1 MKKTRK
7 KLAIAL
13 VGLLIVLAGVGVW
26 WYRSPQGIIWR
37 VERVNEYN
45 RSEEEWIQLI
55 GAYEKLGD
63 KEKAREAVN
72 LGFSRLS
79 DSAALA
85 QYANKYLYSTPEP
98 SMKPK
103 EYEQAIELVFD
114 GQGSHQGELYVLVDW
129 ELTPEEA
136 VEQGLET
143 DLLDGVLVAEY
154 PSEEDFVFPLCE
166 TGEHKVQA
174 FVARGRQIV
183 TPVFEGTYVLG
194 AESGVRKFNISEQE
208 GSYDRIL
215 EMEFVNTQDGWVQ
228 YTTDGTDPLGVD
240 SDGEVTLCYGKSAPD
255 GKITL
260 YSGTTT
266 ITARCV
272 SPSGLVSPLLQKTFT
287 VFPAFDSISSRV
299 GEAGQYEFVSG
310 EDGLW
315 RYDKETGEK
324 EQLLRGSTGALLV
337 NTYKTTRGEALGD
350 EADVYKQTH
359 ADLALKMEEEIQ
371 VIQVLAKS
379 LGGMAYHLLLEED
392 RVLQEEEVIS
402 GDIPQTLA
410 WNWIKTGN
418 AVIWDSDEPE
428 VGTKE
433 VARQATMLT
442 QKYALYR
449 KLGELSVSQPDGS
462 GERLLWTAEES
473 PAYYIHALYGDDL
486 FYETREGVHMIYNI
500 ATEEH
505 RENKMVPKKAS
516 IVGYTT
522 SAVFYQEA
530 GSEEIQR
537 LEIDYNTL

>member
-1 MKKTRK
+1 M
-7 KLAIAL
+7 
-13 VGLLIVLAGVGVW
+13 
-26 WYRSPQGIIWR
+26 
-37 VERVNEYN
+37 
-45 RSEEEWIQLI
+45 
-55 GAYEKLGD
+55 
-63 KEKAREAVN
+63 
-72 LGFSRLS
+72 
-79 DSAALA
+79 
-85 QYANKYLYSTPEP
+85 
-98 SMKPK
+98 
-103 EYEQAIELVFD
+103 
-114 GQGSHQGELYVLVDW
+114 
-129 ELTPEEA
+129 
-136 VEQGLET
+136 EQGLET

-194 AESGVRKFNISEQE
+194 AESGVRKFDISEQE
-208 GSYDRIL
+208 GNYDRIL
-215 EMEFVNTQDGWVQ
+215 KMEFVNTQDGWMQ
-228 YTTDGTDPLGVD
+228 YT
-240 SDGEVTLCYGKSAPD
+240 
-255 GKITL
+255 
-260 YSGTTT
+260 TTT
-266 ITARCV
+266 ITTRCV

-371 VIQVLAKS
+371 VLAKS

-392 RVLQEEEVIS
+392 RVLREEEVIS

-418 AVIWDSDEPE
+418 AVIWDSDEPD

-449 KLGELSVSQPDGS
+449 KLGELSISQPDGS

-473 PAYYIHALYGDDL
+473 PACYIHALYGDDL
-486 FYETREGVHMIYNI
+486 FYETWEGVHMIYNI

-505 RENKMVPKKAS
+505 RENKIVPKKAS
-516 IVGYTT
+516 IVGIPPAP
-522 SAVFYQEA
+522 SFIRRQAPRRSS
-530 GSEEIQR
+530 G
-537 LEIDYNTL
+537 

>member
-1 MKKTRK
+1 MKKPSK
-7 KLAIAL
+7 KIVAVL
-13 VGLLIVLAGVGVW
+13 VGLLVVLAGVGVW

-55 GAYEKLGD
+55 GAYEKLGE

-85 QYANKYLYSTPEP
+85 QYANKYLYSMPEP
-98 SMKPK
+98 SMKPG

-114 GQGSHQGELYVLVDW
+114 GQGSRQGELFVLVNQA
-129 ELTPEEA
+129 LTPEEA
-136 VEQGLET
+136 VGQGLET
-143 DLLDGVLVAEY
+143 DLLDGILVEEY

-174 FVARGRQIV
+174 FVARGGQIV
-183 TPVFEGTYVLG
+183 TPVFEGTYTLG
-194 AESGVRKFNISEQE
+194 AGSGVKKFNISEKE
-208 GSYDRIL
+208 GSYDHIL

-240 SDGEVTLCYGKSAPD
+240 SNGEVTLCHGSSVTD

-371 VIQVLAKS
+371 VTRVLVKRTSVQMEQLLFEMDQLLREENRYGGIPQVLAWS
-379 LGGMAYHLLLEED
+379 
-392 RVLQEEEVIS
+392 
-402 GDIPQTLA
+402 
-410 WNWIKTGN
+410 WIKTEQ
-418 AVIWDSDEPE
+418 AAIWDSDEPE

-449 KLGELSVSQPDGS
+449 TMDGLKVSSPDGS
-462 GERLLWTAEES
+462 GERLLWTLEES
-473 PAYYIHALYGDDL
+473 PANYIHALYGDDL

-500 ATEEH
+500 ATGEH

-530 GSEEIQR
+530 GSEEIQQV
-537 LEIDYNTL
+537 EMDYNAL

>member
-1 MKKTRK
+1 MEKPSKKIV
-7 KLAIAL
+7 AVL
-13 VGLLIVLAGVGVW
+13 VGLLVVLAGVGVW

-98 SMKPK
+98 SMKPG
-103 EYEQAIELVFD
+103 EYEQAIQLVFD
-114 GQGSHQGELYVLVDW
+114 GQGSRQGELCVLVNQ

-154 PSEEDFVFPLCE
+154 PSEEDFVFPLCL

-174 FVARGRQIV
+174 FVVRGRQIV
-183 TPVFEGTYVLG
+183 TPVFEGTYTLG
-194 AESGVRKFNISEQE
+194 AGSGVRKFDISEQE
-208 GSYDRIL
+208 GSYDHIL

-240 SDGEVTLCYGKSAPD
+240 SNGEVTLCHGSSVAD

-324 EQLLRGSTGALLV
+324 EQLLQGSTGALLV

-359 ADLALKMEEEIQ
+359 AGLALKMEEEIQ
-371 VIQVLAKS
+371 VTRVLVKRTGVQMEQLLFERDQLLREENRYGGIPQVLAWS
-379 LGGMAYHLLLEED
+379 
-392 RVLQEEEVIS
+392 
-402 GDIPQTLA
+402 
-410 WNWIKTGN
+410 WIKTEQ
-418 AVIWDSDEPE
+418 AAIWDSDEPE

-449 KLGELSVSQPDGS
+449 NLGELSVSQPDGS

-473 PAYYIHALYGDDL
+473 PAYYIHALYGDNL

>member
-1 MKKTRK
+1 MKKPSK
-7 KLAIAL
+7 KIVAVL

-85 QYANKYLYSTPEP
+85 QYANKYLYSMPEP
-98 SMKPK
+98 SMKPG
-103 EYEQAIELVFD
+103 EYEQAIQLVFD

-129 ELTPEEA
+129 GLTPEEA

-154 PSEEDFVFPLCE
+154 PSEDDFVFPLCL

-174 FVARGRQIV
+174 FVVRGRQIV
-183 TPVFEGTYVLG
+183 TPVFEGTYTLG
-194 AESGVRKFNISEQE
+194 AGSGVKKFDISEKE
-208 GSYDRIL
+208 GSYDHIL

-240 SDGEVTLCYGKSAPD
+240 SNGEVTLCYGKSAPD

-272 SPSGLVSPLLQKTFT
+272 SPSGLVGPLVQKTFT

-371 VIQVLAKS
+371 VTRVLAERTS
-379 LGGMAYHLLLEED
+379 VQMEQLLFEGDQLLREENRYGG
-392 RVLQEEEVIS
+392 V
-402 GDIPQTLA
+402 PQVLA
-410 WNWIKTGN
+410 WNWIKTEN
-418 AVIWDSDEPE
+418 AAIWDSDEPE

-433 VARQATMLT
+433 VARRATMLT

-449 KLGELSVSQPDGS
+449 TMDGLKVSSPDGS
-462 GERLLWTAEES
+462 GERLLWTLEES
-473 PAYYIHALYGDDL
+473 PANYIHALYGDDL

-500 ATEEH
+500 ATGEH

-537 LEIDYNTL
+537 VEMDYNAL

>member
-1 MKKTRK
+1 MKKPSK
-7 KLAIAL
+7 KIVAVL
-13 VGLLIVLAGVGVW
+13 VGLLVVLAGVGVW

-85 QYANKYLYSTPEP
+85 QYANKYLYSMPEP
-98 SMKPK
+98 SMKPG
-103 EYEQAIELVFD
+103 EYEQAIQLVFD
-114 GQGSHQGELYVLVDW
+114 GQGSRQGELCVLVNQ

-154 PSEEDFVFPLCE
+154 PSEEDFVFPLCL

-174 FVARGRQIV
+174 FVVRGRQIV
-183 TPVFEGTYVLG
+183 TPVFEGTYTLG
-194 AESGVRKFNISEQE
+194 AGSGVRKFDISEQE
-208 GSYDRIL
+208 GSYDHIL

-240 SDGEVTLCYGKSAPD
+240 SNGEVTLCHGSSVAD

-324 EQLLRGSTGALLV
+324 EQLLQGSTGALLV

-359 ADLALKMEEEIQ
+359 AGLALKMEEEIQ
-371 VIQVLAKS
+371 VTRVLVKRTGVQMEQLLFERDQLLREENRYGGIPQVLAWS
-379 LGGMAYHLLLEED
+379 
-392 RVLQEEEVIS
+392 
-402 GDIPQTLA
+402 
-410 WNWIKTGN
+410 WIKTEQ
-418 AVIWDSDEPE
+418 AAIWDSDEPE

-449 KLGELSVSQPDGS
+449 NLGELSVSQPDGS

-473 PAYYIHALYGDDL
+473 PAYYIHALYGDNL

-537 LEIDYNTL
+537 VEIDYNTL

>member
-1 MKKTRK
+1 M
-7 KLAIAL
+7 
-13 VGLLIVLAGVGVW
+13 
-26 WYRSPQGIIWR
+26 
-37 VERVNEYN
+37 
-45 RSEEEWIQLI
+45 
-55 GAYEKLGD
+55 
-63 KEKAREAVN
+63 
-72 LGFSRLS
+72 
-79 DSAALA
+79 
-85 QYANKYLYSTPEP
+85 
-98 SMKPK
+98 
-103 EYEQAIELVFD
+103 
-114 GQGSHQGELYVLVDW
+114 
-129 ELTPEEA
+129 
-136 VEQGLET
+136 
-143 DLLDGVLVAEY
+143 AEY

-228 YTTDGTDPLGVD
+228 YTTNGTDPLGVD

-299 GEAGQYEFVSG
+299 GEVGQYEFVSG

-359 ADLALKMEEEIQ
+359 AGLALKMEEEIQ
-371 VIQVLAKS
+371 VTRVLVKRTGVQMEQLLFERDQLLREENRYGGIPQVLAWS
-379 LGGMAYHLLLEED
+379 
-392 RVLQEEEVIS
+392 
-402 GDIPQTLA
+402 
-410 WNWIKTGN
+410 WIKTEQ
-418 AVIWDSDEPE
+418 AAIWDSDEPE

-442 QKYALYR
+442 QKYAFYR
-449 KLGELSVSQPDGS
+449 NLGELSVSQPDGS

-500 ATEEH
+500 VTEEH

-537 LEIDYNTL
+537 VEIDYNTL

>member
-1 MKKTRK
+1 M
-7 KLAIAL
+7 
-13 VGLLIVLAGVGVW
+13 VVLAGVGVW

-63 KEKAREAVN
+63 KEKALEAVN

-85 QYANKYLYSTPEP
+85 QYANKYLYSMPEP
-98 SMKPK
+98 SMKPG
-103 EYEQAIELVFD
+103 EYEQAIQLVFD
-114 GQGSHQGELYVLVDW
+114 GQGSRQGELFVLANQA
-129 ELTPEEA
+129 LTPEEA
-136 VEQGLET
+136 VGQGLET
-143 DLLDGVLVAEY
+143 DLLDGILVEEY
-154 PSEEDFVFPLCE
+154 PSEEDFVFPLCL

-174 FVARGRQIV
+174 FVARGGQIV
-183 TPVFEGTYVLG
+183 TPVFEGTYTLG
-194 AESGVRKFNISEQE
+194 AGSGVRKFNISEQE
-208 GSYDRIL
+208 GSYDHIL

-240 SDGEVTLCYGKSAPD
+240 SDGEVTLCHGSSVAD

-272 SPSGLVSPLLQKTFT
+272 SPSGLVGPLVQKTFT

-371 VIQVLAKS
+371 VT
-379 LGGMAYHLLLEED
+379 
-392 RVLQEEEVIS
+392 RVLVERTGVQMEQLLFEMDQLLREGNRYGGV
-402 GDIPQTLA
+402 PQVLA

-418 AVIWDSDEPE
+418 AAIWDSDEPE

-449 KLGELSVSQPDGS
+449 TMDGLKVSSPDGS
-462 GERLLWTAEES
+462 GERLLWTLEES
-473 PAYYIHALYGDDL
+473 PANYIHALYGDDL

-500 ATEEH
+500 ATGEH

-537 LEIDYNTL
+537 VEMDYNTL

>member
-1 MKKTRK
+1 M
-7 KLAIAL
+7 
-13 VGLLIVLAGVGVW
+13 
-26 WYRSPQGIIWR
+26 
-37 VERVNEYN
+37 
-45 RSEEEWIQLI
+45 
-55 GAYEKLGD
+55 
-63 KEKAREAVN
+63 
-72 LGFSRLS
+72 
-79 DSAALA
+79 
-85 QYANKYLYSTPEP
+85 
-98 SMKPK
+98 
-103 EYEQAIELVFD
+103 
-114 GQGSHQGELYVLVDW
+114 
-129 ELTPEEA
+129 
-136 VEQGLET
+136 
-143 DLLDGVLVAEY
+143 
-154 PSEEDFVFPLCE
+154 
-166 TGEHKVQA
+166 
-174 FVARGRQIV
+174 
-183 TPVFEGTYVLG
+183 FEGTYVQG
-194 AESGVRKFNISEQE
+194 AESGVRKFDILEQE

-228 YTTDGTDPLGVD
+228 YTTDGT
-240 SDGEVTLCYGKSAPD
+240 
-255 GKITL
+255 
-260 YSGTTT
+260 
-266 ITARCV
+266 ARCV

-287 VFPAFDSISSRV
+287 VFPVFDSISSRV

-359 ADLALKMEEEIQ
+359 ADLALKMEEEK
-371 VIQVLAKS
+371 VIQALAKS

-392 RVLQEEEVIS
+392 RVLREEEVIS

-418 AVIWDSDEPE
+418 AVIWDSDGPE

-449 KLGELSVSQPDGS
+449 KLGELSISQPDGS
-462 GERLLWTAEES
+462 GERLLWTLEES
-473 PAYYIHALYGDDL
+473 PANYIHALYGDDL

-505 RENKMVPKKAS
+505 RENKIVPKKAS

-522 SAVFYQEA
+522 SAVFYQEV

>member
-1 MKKTRK
+1 MKKPSK
-7 KLAIAL
+7 KIVAVL

-55 GAYEKLGD
+55 GAYEKLGE

-98 SMKPK
+98 SMKPG
-103 EYEQAIELVFD
+103 EYEQAIQLVFD

-129 ELTPEEA
+129 GLTPEEA

-143 DLLDGVLVAEY
+143 DLLDGVLVEEY
-154 PSEEDFVFPLCE
+154 PSEDDFVFPLCE

-194 AESGVRKFNISEQE
+194 AGSGVRKFDISEQE
-208 GSYDRIL
+208 GSYDHIL

-240 SDGEVTLCYGKSAPD
+240 SNGEVTLCYGKSAPD

-324 EQLLRGSTGALLV
+324 EQLLQRSTGALLV

-371 VIQVLAKS
+371 VTRVLVKRTGVQMEQLLFERDQLLREENRYGGIPQVLAWS
-379 LGGMAYHLLLEED
+379 
-392 RVLQEEEVIS
+392 
-402 GDIPQTLA
+402 
-410 WNWIKTGN
+410 WIKTEQ
-418 AVIWDSDEPE
+418 AAIWDSDEPE

-442 QKYALYR
+442 PKYALYR
-449 KLGELSVSQPDGS
+449 TMDGLKVSSPDGS
-462 GERLLWTAEES
+462 GERLLWTLEES
-473 PAYYIHALYGDDL
+473 PANYIHALYGDDL

-500 ATEEH
+500 ATGEH

-537 LEIDYNTL
+537 VEMDYNAL

>member
-1 MKKTRK
+1 MKKTRIK
-7 KLAIAL
+7 FAIAL
-13 VGLLIVLAGVGVW
+13 VGLLVVLAGVGVW
-26 WYRSPQGIIWR
+26 WYRSSQGIIWR

-45 RSEEEWIQLI
+45 RSEEDWIQLI

-85 QYANKYLYSTPEP
+85 QYANKYLYSMPEP

-143 DLLDGVLVAEY
+143 DLLDGVLVAKY

-166 TGEHKVQA
+166 TGEQA

-194 AESGVRKFNISEQE
+194 AESGVRKFDILEQE

-228 YTTDGTDPLGVD
+228 YTTDGT
-240 SDGEVTLCYGKSAPD
+240 
-255 GKITL
+255 
-260 YSGTTT
+260 
-266 ITARCV
+266 ARCV

-287 VFPAFDSISSRV
+287 VFPAFDSISPRV

-315 RYDKETGEK
+315 RYDKETGERTVAPGK
-324 EQLLRGSTGALLV
+324 HRCTA
-337 NTYKTTRGEALGD
+337 GEYL
-350 EADVYKQTH
+350 
-359 ADLALKMEEEIQ
+359 
-371 VIQVLAKS
+371 
-379 LGGMAYHLLLEED
+379 
-392 RVLQEEEVIS
+392 
-402 GDIPQTLA
+402 
-410 WNWIKTGN
+410 
-418 AVIWDSDEPE
+418 
-428 VGTKE
+428 
-433 VARQATMLT
+433 
-442 QKYALYR
+442 
-449 KLGELSVSQPDGS
+449 
-462 GERLLWTAEES
+462 
-473 PAYYIHALYGDDL
+473 
-486 FYETREGVHMIYNI
+486 
-500 ATEEH
+500 
-505 RENKMVPKKAS
+505 
-516 IVGYTT
+516 
-522 SAVFYQEA
+522 
-530 GSEEIQR
+530 
-537 LEIDYNTL
+537 

>member
-7 KLAIAL
+7 KFAIAL

-72 LGFSRLS
+72 LGFSRLQN
-79 DSAALA
+79 SAALA

-129 ELTPEEA
+129 GLTPEEA

-272 SPSGLVSPLLQKTFT
+272 SPSGLVGPLVQKTFT

-371 VIQVLAKS
+371 VTRVLVERTGVQMEQLLFERGQLLREENRYGGVPQVLAWS
-379 LGGMAYHLLLEED
+379 
-392 RVLQEEEVIS
+392 
-402 GDIPQTLA
+402 
-410 WNWIKTGN
+410 WIKTEQ
-418 AVIWDSDEPE
+418 AAIWDSDEPE

-433 VARQATMLT
+433 VARRATMLT

-449 KLGELSVSQPDGS
+449 TMDGLKVSSPDGS

-500 ATEEH
+500 ATGEN

-537 LEIDYNTL
+537 VEMDYNTL

>member
-1 MKKTRK
+1 MKKPSK
-7 KLAIAL
+7 KIVAVL
-13 VGLLIVLAGVGVW
+13 VGLLVVLAGVGVW

-55 GAYEKLGD
+55 GAYEKLGE

-85 QYANKYLYSTPEP
+85 QYANKYLYSMPEP
-98 SMKPK
+98 SMKPG
-103 EYEQAIELVFD
+103 EYEQAIQLVFD
-114 GQGSHQGELYVLVDW
+114 GQGSRQGELFVLANQ

-136 VEQGLET
+136 VGQGLET
-143 DLLDGVLVAEY
+143 DLLDGILVEEY
-154 PSEEDFVFPLCE
+154 PSEEDFVFPLCL

-174 FVARGRQIV
+174 FVVRGRQIV
-183 TPVFEGTYVLG
+183 TPVFEGTYTLG
-194 AESGVRKFNISEQE
+194 AGSGVRKFNISEQE
-208 GSYDRIL
+208 GSYDHIL

-260 YSGTTT
+260 YSGT

-272 SPSGLVSPLLQKTFT
+272 SPSGLVGPLVQKTFT

-371 VIQVLAKS
+371 VT
-379 LGGMAYHLLLEED
+379 
-392 RVLQEEEVIS
+392 RVLVKRTSVQMEQLLFERDQLLREENRYGGV
-402 GDIPQTLA
+402 PQVLA
-410 WNWIKTGN
+410 WNWIKTEQ
-418 AVIWDSDEPE
+418 AAIWDSDEPE

-433 VARQATMLT
+433 VARRATMLT

-449 KLGELSVSQPDGS
+449 TMDGLKVSSPDGS
-462 GERLLWTAEES
+462 GERLLWTLEES
-473 PAYYIHALYGDDL
+473 PANYIHALYGDDL

-500 ATEEH
+500 ATGEH

-537 LEIDYNTL
+537 VEMDYNTN

>member
-1 MKKTRK
+1 MKKPSK
-7 KLAIAL
+7 KIVAVL
-13 VGLLIVLAGVGVW
+13 VGLLVVLAGVGVW

-55 GAYEKLGD
+55 GAYEKLGE

-85 QYANKYLYSTPEP
+85 QYANKYLYSMPEP
-98 SMKPK
+98 SMKPG

-129 ELTPEEA
+129 GLTPEEA

-183 TPVFEGTYVLG
+183 TPVFEGTYTLG

-208 GSYDRIL
+208 GSYDHIL

-272 SPSGLVSPLLQKTFT
+272 SPSGLVGPLVQKTFT
-287 VFPAFDSISSRV
+287 VFPAFYSISSRG

-310 EDGLW
+310 EDC
-315 RYDKETGEK
+315 
-324 EQLLRGSTGALLV
+324 
-337 NTYKTTRGEALGD
+337 
-350 EADVYKQTH
+350 
-359 ADLALKMEEEIQ
+359 
-371 VIQVLAKS
+371 
-379 LGGMAYHLLLEED
+379 GGM
-392 RVLQEEEVIS
+392 
-402 GDIPQTLA
+402 T
-410 WNWIKTGN
+410 KK
-418 AVIWDSDEPE
+418 PE
-428 VGTKE
+428 K
-433 VARQATMLT
+433 
-442 QKYALYR
+442 KN
-449 KLGELSVSQPDGS
+449 SCS
-462 GERLLWTAEES
+462 
-473 PAYYIHALYGDDL
+473 
-486 FYETREGVHMIYNI
+486 REAPGHCW
-500 ATEEH
+500 
-505 RENKMVPKKAS
+505 
-516 IVGYTT
+516 
-522 SAVFYQEA
+522 
-530 GSEEIQR
+530 
-537 LEIDYNTL
+537 

>member
-1 MKKTRK
+1 MEKTRK

-85 QYANKYLYSTPEP
+85 QYANKYLYSMPEP
-98 SMKPK
+98 SMKPG
-103 EYEQAIELVFD
+103 EYEQAIQLVFD
-114 GQGSHQGELYVLVDW
+114 GQGSRQGELCVLVNQ

-154 PSEEDFVFPLCE
+154 PSEEDFVFPLCL

-174 FVARGRQIV
+174 FVVRGRQIV
-183 TPVFEGTYVLG
+183 TPVFEGTYTLG
-194 AESGVRKFNISEQE
+194 AGSGVRKFDISEQE
-208 GSYDRIL
+208 GSYDHIL

-272 SPSGLVSPLLQKTFT
+272 SPSGLVGPLVQKTFT

-324 EQLLRGSTGALLV
+324 EQLLQGSTGALLV

-371 VIQVLAKS
+371 VT
-379 LGGMAYHLLLEED
+379 
-392 RVLQEEEVIS
+392 RVLVERAGVQMEQLLFERDQLLREENRYGGV
-402 GDIPQTLA
+402 PQVLA
-410 WNWIKTGN
+410 WNWIKTEQ
-418 AVIWDSDEPE
+418 AAIWDSDEPE

-449 KLGELSVSQPDGS
+449 NLGELSVSQPDGS
-462 GERLLWTAEES
+462 GERLLWTLEES
-473 PAYYIHALYGDDL
+473 PANYIHALYGDDL

-537 LEIDYNTL
+537 VEIDYNTL

>member
-1 MKKTRK
+1 MKKPSK
-7 KLAIAL
+7 KIVAVL
-13 VGLLIVLAGVGVW
+13 VGLLVVLAGVGVW

-55 GAYEKLGD
+55 GAYEKLGE

-85 QYANKYLYSTPEP
+85 QYANKYLYSMPEP
-98 SMKPK
+98 SMKPG

-114 GQGSHQGELYVLVDW
+114 GQGSHQGELCVLVNW
-129 ELTPEEA
+129 GLTPEEA

-154 PSEEDFVFPLCE
+154 PSEEDFVFPLCLI
-166 TGEHKVQA
+166 GEHKVQA
-174 FVARGRQIV
+174 FVARGGQIV
-183 TPVFEGTYVLG
+183 TPVFEGTYTLG
-194 AESGVRKFNISEQE
+194 AGSGVKKFDISEKE
-208 GSYDRIL
+208 GSYDHIL

-240 SDGEVTLCYGKSAPD
+240 SNGEVTLCHGSSVAD

-324 EQLLRGSTGALLV
+324 EQLLQGSTGALLV

-371 VIQVLAKS
+371 VTRVLVERTGVQMEQLLFERDQLLREENRYGGIPQVLAWS
-379 LGGMAYHLLLEED
+379 
-392 RVLQEEEVIS
+392 
-402 GDIPQTLA
+402 
-410 WNWIKTGN
+410 WIKTGN
-418 AVIWDSDEPE
+418 AAIWDSDEPE

-500 ATEEH
+500 ATGEH

-537 LEIDYNTL
+537 VEMDYNAL

>member
-7 KLAIAL
+7 KFAIAL

-114 GQGSHQGELYVLVDW
+114 GRGSHQGELYVLVDW

-154 PSEEDFVFPLCE
+154 PSEEDFVFPLCL

-174 FVARGRQIV
+174 FVVRGRQIV
-183 TPVFEGTYVLG
+183 TPVFEGTYTLG
-194 AESGVRKFNISEQE
+194 AGSGVRKFDISEQE
-208 GSYDRIL
+208 GSYDHIL

-240 SDGEVTLCYGKSAPD
+240 SNGEVTLCHGSSVAD

-324 EQLLRGSTGALLV
+324 EQLLQGSTGALLV

-359 ADLALKMEEEIQ
+359 AGLALKMEEEIQ
-371 VIQVLAKS
+371 VTRVLVKRTGVQMEQLLFERDQLLREENRYGGIPQVLAWS
-379 LGGMAYHLLLEED
+379 
-392 RVLQEEEVIS
+392 
-402 GDIPQTLA
+402 
-410 WNWIKTGN
+410 WIKTEQ
-418 AVIWDSDEPE
+418 AAIWDSDEPE

-537 LEIDYNTL
+537 VEIDYNTL

>member
-1 MKKTRK
+1 MEKTRK

-85 QYANKYLYSTPEP
+85 QYANKYLYSMPEP
-98 SMKPK
+98 SMKPG
-103 EYEQAIELVFD
+103 EYEQAIQLVFD
-114 GQGSHQGELYVLVDW
+114 GQGSRQGELCVLVNQ

-154 PSEEDFVFPLCE
+154 PSEEDFVFPLCL

-174 FVARGRQIV
+174 FVVRGRQIV
-183 TPVFEGTYVLG
+183 TPVFEGTYTLG
-194 AESGVRKFNISEQE
+194 AGSGVRKFDISEQE
-208 GSYDRIL
+208 GSYDHIL

-240 SDGEVTLCYGKSAPD
+240 SNGEVTLCHGSSVAD

-324 EQLLRGSTGALLV
+324 EQLLQGSTGALLV

-359 ADLALKMEEEIQ
+359 AGLALKMEEEIQ
-371 VIQVLAKS
+371 VTRVLVKRTGVQMEQLLFERDQLLREENRYGGIPQVLAWS
-379 LGGMAYHLLLEED
+379 
-392 RVLQEEEVIS
+392 
-402 GDIPQTLA
+402 
-410 WNWIKTGN
+410 WIKTEQ
-418 AVIWDSDEPE
+418 AAIWDSDEPE

-537 LEIDYNTL
+537 VEIDYNTL

>member
-1 MKKTRK
+1 MEKTRK

-98 SMKPK
+98 SMKPG
-103 EYEQAIELVFD
+103 EYEQAIQLVFD
-114 GQGSHQGELYVLVDW
+114 GQGSRQGELCVLVNQ

-154 PSEEDFVFPLCE
+154 PSEEDFVFPLCL

-174 FVARGRQIV
+174 FVVRGRQIV
-183 TPVFEGTYVLG
+183 TPVFEGTYTLG
-194 AESGVRKFNISEQE
+194 AGSGVRKFDISEQE
-208 GSYDRIL
+208 GSYDHIL

-240 SDGEVTLCYGKSAPD
+240 SNGEVTLCHGSSVAD

-324 EQLLRGSTGALLV
+324 EQLLQGSTGALLV

-359 ADLALKMEEEIQ
+359 AGLALKMEEEIQ
-371 VIQVLAKS
+371 VTRVLVKRTGVQMEQLLFERDQLLREENRYGGIPQVLAWS
-379 LGGMAYHLLLEED
+379 
-392 RVLQEEEVIS
+392 
-402 GDIPQTLA
+402 
-410 WNWIKTGN
+410 WIKTEQ
-418 AVIWDSDEPE
+418 AAIWDSDEPE

-449 KLGELSVSQPDGS
+449 NLGELSVSQPDGS

-473 PAYYIHALYGDDL
+473 PAYYIHALYGDNL

>member
-1 MKKTRK
+1 MKKPSK
-7 KLAIAL
+7 KIVAVL

-55 GAYEKLGD
+55 GAYEKLGE

-85 QYANKYLYSTPEP
+85 QYANKYLYSMPEP
-98 SMKPK
+98 SMKPG
-103 EYEQAIELVFD
+103 EYEQAIQLVFD
-114 GQGSHQGELYVLVDW
+114 GQGSRQGELYVLVDW
-129 ELTPEEA
+129 GLTPEEA

-143 DLLDGVLVAEY
+143 DLLDGILVEEY

-174 FVARGRQIV
+174 FVARGGQIV
-183 TPVFEGTYVLG
+183 TPVFEGTYTLG

-208 GSYDRIL
+208 GSYDHIL

-272 SPSGLVSPLLQKTFT
+272 SPSGLVGPLVQKTFT

-324 EQLLRGSTGALLV
+324 EQLLQGSTGALLV

-371 VIQVLAKS
+371 VTRVLVERTGVQMEQLLFEMDQLLREENRYGGIPQVLAWS
-379 LGGMAYHLLLEED
+379 
-392 RVLQEEEVIS
+392 
-402 GDIPQTLA
+402 
-410 WNWIKTGN
+410 WIKTEQ
-418 AVIWDSDEPE
+418 AAIWDSDEPE

-486 FYETREGVHMIYNI
+486 FYETRDGVHMIYNI
-500 ATEEH
+500 ATGEH

-537 LEIDYNTL
+537 VEMDYNAL

>member
-7 KLAIAL
+7 KFAIAL

-85 QYANKYLYSTPEP
+85 QYANTYLYSTPEP

-103 EYEQAIELVFD
+103 EYEQAIDLVFD

-129 ELTPEEA
+129 GLTPEEA

-143 DLLDGVLVAEY
+143 DLLDGILVEEY
-154 PSEEDFVFPLCE
+154 PSEEDFVFPLCL

-174 FVARGRQIV
+174 FVARGGQIV

-194 AESGVRKFNISEQE
+194 AGSGVRKFNISEQE

-240 SDGEVTLCYGKSAPD
+240 SNGEVTLCYGKSAPD

-324 EQLLRGSTGALLV
+324 EQLLQGSTGALLV

-371 VIQVLAKS
+371 VTRVLVERTGVQMEQLLFERDQLLREENRYGGVPQVLAWS
-379 LGGMAYHLLLEED
+379 
-392 RVLQEEEVIS
+392 
-402 GDIPQTLA
+402 
-410 WNWIKTGN
+410 WIKTEQ
-418 AVIWDSDEPE
+418 AAIWDSDEPE

-433 VARQATMLT
+433 VARRATMLT

-449 KLGELSVSQPDGS
+449 TMDGLKVSSPDGS

-500 ATEEH
+500 ATGEN

-537 LEIDYNTL
+537 VEMDYNTL

>member
-1 MKKTRK
+1 MEKTRK

-98 SMKPK
+98 SMKPG

-114 GQGSHQGELYVLVDW
+114 GQGSRQGELCVLVNQ

-154 PSEEDFVFPLCE
+154 PSEEDFVFPLCL

-174 FVARGRQIV
+174 FVVRGRQIV
-183 TPVFEGTYVLG
+183 TPVFEGTYTLG
-194 AESGVRKFNISEQE
+194 AGSGVRKFDISEQE
-208 GSYDRIL
+208 GSYDHIL

-240 SDGEVTLCYGKSAPD
+240 SNGEVTLCHGSSVAD

-324 EQLLRGSTGALLV
+324 EQLLQGSTGALLV

-359 ADLALKMEEEIQ
+359 AGLALKMEEEIQ
-371 VIQVLAKS
+371 VTRVLVKRTGVQMEQLLFERDQLLREENRYGGIPQVLAWS
-379 LGGMAYHLLLEED
+379 
-392 RVLQEEEVIS
+392 
-402 GDIPQTLA
+402 
-410 WNWIKTGN
+410 WIKTEQ
-418 AVIWDSDEPE
+418 AAIWDSDEPE

-449 KLGELSVSQPDGS
+449 NLGELSVSQPDGS

-473 PAYYIHALYGDDL
+473 PAYYIHALYGDNL

>member
-1 MKKTRK
+1 MKKPSK
-7 KLAIAL
+7 KIVAVL
-13 VGLLIVLAGVGVW
+13 VGLLVVLAGVGVW

-85 QYANKYLYSTPEP
+85 QYANKYLYSMPEP
-98 SMKPK
+98 SMKPG
-103 EYEQAIELVFD
+103 EYEQAIQLVFD
-114 GQGSHQGELYVLVDW
+114 GQGSRQGELCVLVNQ

-154 PSEEDFVFPLCE
+154 PSEEDFVFPLCL

-174 FVARGRQIV
+174 FVVRGRQIV
-183 TPVFEGTYVLG
+183 TPVFEGTYTLG
-194 AESGVRKFNISEQE
+194 AGSGVRKFDISEQE
-208 GSYDRIL
+208 GSYDHIL

-240 SDGEVTLCYGKSAPD
+240 SNGEVTLCHGSSVAD

-324 EQLLRGSTGALLV
+324 EQLLQGSTGALLV

-359 ADLALKMEEEIQ
+359 AGLALKMEEEIQ
-371 VIQVLAKS
+371 VTRVLVKRTGVQMEQLLFERDQLLREENRYGGIPQVLAWS
-379 LGGMAYHLLLEED
+379 
-392 RVLQEEEVIS
+392 
-402 GDIPQTLA
+402 
-410 WNWIKTGN
+410 WIKTEQ
-418 AVIWDSDEPE
+418 AAIWDSDEPE

-537 LEIDYNTL
+537 VEIDYNTL

>member
-1 MKKTRK
+1 MKKPSK
-7 KLAIAL
+7 KIVAVL

-55 GAYEKLGD
+55 GAYEKLGE

-85 QYANKYLYSTPEP
+85 QYANKYLYSMPEP
-98 SMKPK
+98 SMKPG
-103 EYEQAIELVFD
+103 EYEQAIQLVFD
-114 GQGSHQGELYVLVDW
+114 GQGSRQGELYVLVDW
-129 ELTPEEA
+129 GLTPEEA

-143 DLLDGVLVAEY
+143 DLLDGILVEEY

-174 FVARGRQIV
+174 FVARGGQIV
-183 TPVFEGTYVLG
+183 TPVFEGTYTLG

-208 GSYDRIL
+208 GSYDHIL

-272 SPSGLVSPLLQKTFT
+272 SPSGLVGPLVQKTFT

-324 EQLLRGSTGALLV
+324 EQLLQGSTGALLV

-371 VIQVLAKS
+371 VTRVLVERTGVQMEQLLFEMDQLLREENRYGGIPQVLAWS
-379 LGGMAYHLLLEED
+379 
-392 RVLQEEEVIS
+392 
-402 GDIPQTLA
+402 
-410 WNWIKTGN
+410 WIKTEQ
-418 AVIWDSDEPE
+418 AAIWDSDEPE

-486 FYETREGVHMIYNI
+486 FYETRDGVHMIYNI
-500 ATEEH
+500 ATGEH

-516 IVGYTT
+516 IVGYTP

-537 LEIDYNTL
+537 VEMDYNAL

>member
-7 KLAIAL
+7 KFAIAL

-55 GAYEKLGD
+55 GAYEKLGE

-85 QYANKYLYSTPEP
+85 QYANKYLYSMPEP
-98 SMKPK
+98 SMKPG
-103 EYEQAIELVFD
+103 EYEQAIQLVFD
-114 GQGSHQGELYVLVDW
+114 GQGSRQGELCVLVNQ

-136 VEQGLET
+136 VKQGLET
-143 DLLDGVLVAEY
+143 DLLDGILVEEY
-154 PSEEDFVFPLCE
+154 PSEEDFVFPLCL

-174 FVARGRQIV
+174 FVARGGQIV

-194 AESGVRKFNISEQE
+194 AGSGVRKFDISEQE
-208 GSYDRIL
+208 GSYDHIL

-240 SDGEVTLCYGKSAPD
+240 SNGEVTLCYGKSAPD

-324 EQLLRGSTGALLV
+324 EQLLQGSTGALLV

-371 VIQVLAKS
+371 VTRVLVERTGVQMEQLLFERDQLLREENRYGGVPQVLAWS
-379 LGGMAYHLLLEED
+379 
-392 RVLQEEEVIS
+392 
-402 GDIPQTLA
+402 
-410 WNWIKTGN
+410 WIKTEQ
-418 AVIWDSDEPE
+418 AAIWDSDEPE

-433 VARQATMLT
+433 VARRATMLT

-449 KLGELSVSQPDGS
+449 TMDGLKVSSPDGS

-500 ATEEH
+500 ATGEN

-537 LEIDYNTL
+537 VEMDYNTL

>member
-7 KLAIAL
+7 KFAIAL

-85 QYANKYLYSTPEP
+85 QYANKYLYSMPEP

-129 ELTPEEA
+129 GLTPEEA

-272 SPSGLVSPLLQKTFT
+272 SPSGLVGPLVQKTFT

-299 GEAGQYEFVSG
+299 G
-310 EDGLW
+310 
-315 RYDKETGEK
+315 
-324 EQLLRGSTGALLV
+324 
-337 NTYKTTRGEALGD
+337 

-449 KLGELSVSQPDGS
+449 TMDGLKVSSPDGS
-462 GERLLWTAEES
+462 GERLLWTLEES
-473 PAYYIHALYGDDL
+473 PANYIHALYGDDL

>member
-7 KLAIAL
+7 KFAIAL
-13 VGLLIVLAGVGVW
+13 VGLLVVLAGVGVW

-55 GAYEKLGD
+55 GAYEKLGE

-85 QYANKYLYSTPEP
+85 QYANKYLYSMPEP
-98 SMKPK
+98 SMKPG
-103 EYEQAIELVFD
+103 EYEQAIQLVFD
-114 GQGSHQGELYVLVDW
+114 GQGSRQGELFVLVNQA
-129 ELTPEEA
+129 LTPEEA

-154 PSEEDFVFPLCE
+154 PSEEDFVFPLCL

-183 TPVFEGTYVLG
+183 TPVFEGTYTLG

-208 GSYDRIL
+208 GSYDHIL

-240 SDGEVTLCYGKSAPD
+240 SNGEVTLCHGSSVAD

-337 NTYKTTRGEALGD
+337 NTYKATRGEALGD

-371 VIQVLAKS
+371 VTRVLVERTGVQMEQLLFERDQLLREENRYGGIPQVLAWS
-379 LGGMAYHLLLEED
+379 
-392 RVLQEEEVIS
+392 
-402 GDIPQTLA
+402 
-410 WNWIKTGN
+410 WIKTEQ
-418 AVIWDSDEPE
+418 AAIWDSDEPE

-449 KLGELSVSQPDGS
+449 TMDGLKVSSPDGS
-462 GERLLWTAEES
+462 GEQLLWTLEES
-473 PAYYIHALYGDDL
+473 PANYIHALYGDDL

-500 ATEEH
+500 ATGEH

-537 LEIDYNTL
+537 VEMDYNAL

>member
-1 MKKTRK
+1 MEKTRIK
-7 KLAIAL
+7 FAIAL
-13 VGLLIVLAGVGVW
+13 VGLLVVLAGVGVW

-45 RSEEEWIQLI
+45 RSEEDWIQLI

-85 QYANKYLYSTPEP
+85 QYVNKYLYSMPEP

-143 DLLDGVLVAEY
+143 DLLDGVLVAKY

-174 FVARGRQIV
+174 FAARGRQIV

-194 AESGVRKFNISEQE
+194 AESGVRKFDISEQE

-228 YTTDGTDPLGVD
+228 YTT
-240 SDGEVTLCYGKSAPD
+240 
-255 GKITL
+255 
-260 YSGTTT
+260 T

-272 SPSGLVSPLLQKTFT
+272 SPSGLVSPLFQKTFT

-337 NTYKTTRGEALGD
+337 NTYKTTRGEALGG
-350 EADVYKQTH
+350 EADVHKQTH

-392 RVLQEEEVIS
+392 RVLREEEVIS

-449 KLGELSVSQPDGS
+449 KLGVLSISQPDGS

-473 PAYYIHALYGDDL
+473 PACYIHALYGDDL

-505 RENKMVPKKAS
+505 RENKIVPKKAS

>member
-7 KLAIAL
+7 KFAIAL

-85 QYANKYLYSTPEP
+85 QYANKYLYSMPEP
-98 SMKPK
+98 SMKPG

-114 GQGSHQGELYVLVDW
+114 GQGSRQGELFVLVDW
-129 ELTPEEA
+129 GLTPEEA

-143 DLLDGVLVAEY
+143 DLLDGVLVEEY
-154 PSEEDFVFPLCE
+154 PSEEDFVFPLCL

-174 FVARGRQIV
+174 FVVRGRQIV

-194 AESGVRKFNISEQE
+194 AESGVRKFNISEKE
-208 GSYDRIL
+208 GSYDHIL

-240 SDGEVTLCYGKSAPD
+240 SNGEVTLCHGSSVAD

-324 EQLLRGSTGALLV
+324 EQLLQGSTGALLV
-337 NTYKTTRGEALGD
+337 NTYKTTWGEALGD

-371 VIQVLAKS
+371 VTRVLVERTGVQMEQLLFERDQLLREENRYGGIPQVLAWS
-379 LGGMAYHLLLEED
+379 
-392 RVLQEEEVIS
+392 
-402 GDIPQTLA
+402 
-410 WNWIKTGN
+410 WIKTEQ
-418 AVIWDSDEPE
+418 AAIWDSDEPE

-449 KLGELSVSQPDGS
+449 TMDGLKVSSPDGS

>member
-7 KLAIAL
+7 KFAIAL

-37 VERVNEYN
+37 VERVNEYT

-55 GAYEKLGD
+55 GAYEKLGE

-85 QYANKYLYSTPEP
+85 QYANKYLYSMPEP
-98 SMKPK
+98 SMKPG

-114 GQGSHQGELYVLVDW
+114 GQGSRQGELCVLVNQ

-143 DLLDGVLVAEY
+143 DLLDGILVEEY

-183 TPVFEGTYVLG
+183 TPVFEGTYTLG
-194 AESGVRKFNISEQE
+194 AGSGVRKFDISEQE
-208 GSYDRIL
+208 GSYDHIL

-240 SDGEVTLCYGKSAPD
+240 SNGEVTLCHGSSVTD

-371 VIQVLAKS
+371 VT
-379 LGGMAYHLLLEED
+379 
-392 RVLQEEEVIS
+392 RVLVKRTSVQMEQLLFERDQLLREENRY
-402 GDIPQTLA
+402 GGIPQVLA
-410 WNWIKTGN
+410 WNWIKTEN
-418 AVIWDSDEPE
+418 AAIWDSDEPE

-473 PAYYIHALYGDDL
+473 PANYIHALYGDDL

-500 ATEEH
+500 ATGEH

-537 LEIDYNTL
+537 VEMDYNAL